1 MSQKGTA
8 TELGTERIGKL
19 LMQYA
24 IPAIIAMTASS
35 LYNMVDSIFIGHG
48 VGPLA
53 ISGLAI
59 TFPLMNLAAAFGS
72 LVGVGASTLI
82 SVKLGQKDYTT
93 AQQILGNVVSLNLI
107 IGVLFT
113 IVCLLFLDP
122 ILYFFGASEAMWMKV
137 NRIGLALLFLLCG
150 SSVSAESLYK
160 YRVQLTDKSKSVHS
174 LEHPETFLSERALA
188 RRASQG
194 VAVDSTDLPVCRAY
208 IERLESQGGK
218 YISSSKWNNTV
229 LMQVPDEAVALRF
242 LDNSFVRSIKKVWV
256 SPDSIMPRNKDRKE
270 QVKNQ
275 WKKQDDY
282 YGMGAEQIKIHHG
295 DSLHLAGFKGKGIQI
310 AVIDA
315 GFYNVDAMKIFK
327 NTTIL
332 GTHDFVNPS
341 SDIYGEHNHG
351 MKVLSCM
358 AVNTPHVMVGTA
370 PEASYWLLRSEDND
384 TEQPVEE
391 DNWAAA
397 VEFADS
403 VGVDIVNT
411 SLGYYSF
418 DDPIDNYTYRQLDGH
433 TSLMAASASY
443 AAKKGLLVV
452 CSAGNSGMDEW
463 KKITPPA
470 DAEDILTIGAIDNMG
485 VNAAFSSIGNTA
497 DGRIKPDV
505 MAMGVHSAVVGVDGG
520 TAFANG
526 TSFASPIFCGLVA
539 CLWQACPWLTVRQL
553 IQVVHEASDRNAYP
567 DNIYGYGVT
576 DMWKAYQLAMKLKA
590 DTDGK

>member
-1 MSQKGTA
+1 
-8 TELGTERIGKL
+8 
-19 LMQYA
+19 
-24 IPAIIAMTASS
+24 
-35 LYNMVDSIFIGHG
+35 
-48 VGPLA
+48 
-53 ISGLAI
+53 
-59 TFPLMNLAAAFGS
+59 
-72 LVGVGASTLI
+72 
-82 SVKLGQKDYTT
+82 
-93 AQQILGNVVSLNLI
+93 
-107 IGVLFT
+107 
-113 IVCLLFLDP
+113 
-122 ILYFFGASEAMWMKV
+122 MKV

-229 LMQVPDEAVALRF
+229 LMQVPDEAIALRF

-576 DMWKAYQLAMKLKA
+576 DMWKAYHSKETICHRTSRIPGCSYQHIDLLLSFLTDKVSQQAGHKTTTYIFKSQCRSVEQLQRINIVFYFYCRYIKVQCVIHNLFQCFCRYIFSKKSICYFISYFWKRKCLNLVIERLWQGFNL
-590 DTDGK
+590 TGHI

>member
-1 MSQKGTA
+1 
-8 TELGTERIGKL
+8 
-19 LMQYA
+19 
-24 IPAIIAMTASS
+24 
-35 LYNMVDSIFIGHG
+35 
-48 VGPLA
+48 
-53 ISGLAI
+53 
-59 TFPLMNLAAAFGS
+59 
-72 LVGVGASTLI
+72 
-82 SVKLGQKDYTT
+82 
-93 AQQILGNVVSLNLI
+93 
-107 IGVLFT
+107 
-113 IVCLLFLDP
+113 
-122 ILYFFGASEAMWMKV
+122 MKV

-295 DSLHLAGFKGKGIQI
+295 DSLHLAGFKGKGMQI

-315 GFYNVDAMKIFK
+315 GFYNVDVMKIFK

-403 VGVDIVNT
+403 VGVDIINT

>member
-1 MSQKGTA
+1 
-8 TELGTERIGKL
+8 
-19 LMQYA
+19 
-24 IPAIIAMTASS
+24 
-35 LYNMVDSIFIGHG
+35 
-48 VGPLA
+48 
-53 ISGLAI
+53 
-59 TFPLMNLAAAFGS
+59 
-72 LVGVGASTLI
+72 
-82 SVKLGQKDYTT
+82 
-93 AQQILGNVVSLNLI
+93 
-107 IGVLFT
+107 
-113 IVCLLFLDP
+113 
-122 ILYFFGASEAMWMKV
+122 
-137 NRIGLALLFLLCG
+137 
-150 SSVSAESLYK
+150 
-160 YRVQLTDKSKSVHS
+160 
-174 LEHPETFLSERALA
+174 
-188 RRASQG
+188 
-194 VAVDSTDLPVCRAY
+194 
-208 IERLESQGGK
+208 
-218 YISSSKWNNTV
+218 
-229 LMQVPDEAVALRF
+229 
-242 LDNSFVRSIKKVWV
+242 
-256 SPDSIMPRNKDRKE
+256 MPRNKDRKE

-370 PEASYWLLRSEDND
+370 PEASYWLVRSEDND

-485 VNAAFSSIGNTA
+485 LNAAFSSIGNTA

-505 MAMGVHSAVVGVDGG
+505 MAMGVHSAVIGVDGG

>member
-1 MSQKGTA
+1 M
-8 TELGTERIGKL
+8 
-19 LMQYA
+19 
-24 IPAIIAMTASS
+24 
-35 LYNMVDSIFIGHG
+35 
-48 VGPLA
+48 
-53 ISGLAI
+53 
-59 TFPLMNLAAAFGS
+59 
-72 LVGVGASTLI
+72 
-82 SVKLGQKDYTT
+82 
-93 AQQILGNVVSLNLI
+93 
-107 IGVLFT
+107 
-113 IVCLLFLDP
+113 
-122 ILYFFGASEAMWMKV
+122 
-137 NRIGLALLFLLCG
+137 
-150 SSVSAESLYK
+150 
-160 YRVQLTDKSKSVHS
+160 
-174 LEHPETFLSERALA
+174 EHPETFLSERALA

-208 IERLESQGGK
+208 IERWSRREEIHLIQQ
-218 YISSSKWNNTV
+218 WNNTV
-229 LMQVPDEAVALRF
+229 LMQVPDEAIALRF

-470 DAEDILTIGAIDNMG
+470 DAEDIGFLLEIEPASEGTPSGEYDLLADLT
-485 VNAAFSSIGNTA
+485 AASGTNFDIWNELEDPYGNRHFGSPVLDASENGQVKYELGGKYSLFTA
-497 DGRIKPDV
+497 NLVPGTMQRVTLPLNLRSGETENCSTAVIITGRR
-505 MAMGVHSAVVGVDGG
+505 MH
-520 TAFANG
+520 
-526 TSFASPIFCGLVA
+526 
-539 CLWQACPWLTVRQL
+539 R
-553 IQVVHEASDRNAYP
+553 R
-567 DNIYGYGVT
+567 
-576 DMWKAYQLAMKLKA
+576 
-590 DTDGK
+590 

>member
-1 MSQKGTA
+1 
-8 TELGTERIGKL
+8 
-19 LMQYA
+19 
-24 IPAIIAMTASS
+24 
-35 LYNMVDSIFIGHG
+35 
-48 VGPLA
+48 
-53 ISGLAI
+53 
-59 TFPLMNLAAAFGS
+59 
-72 LVGVGASTLI
+72 
-82 SVKLGQKDYTT
+82 
-93 AQQILGNVVSLNLI
+93 
-107 IGVLFT
+107 
-113 IVCLLFLDP
+113 
-122 ILYFFGASEAMWMKV
+122 
-137 NRIGLALLFLLCG
+137 
-150 SSVSAESLYK
+150 
-160 YRVQLTDKSKSVHS
+160 VQLTDKSKSVHS

-370 PEASYWLLRSEDND
+370 PEASNGWR
-384 TEQPVEE
+384 
-391 DNWAAA
+391 
-397 VEFADS
+397 
-403 VGVDIVNT
+403 
-411 SLGYYSF
+411 
-418 DDPIDNYTYRQLDGH
+418 YTYESNEG
-433 TSLMAASASY
+433 
-443 AAKKGLLVV
+443 
-452 CSAGNSGMDEW
+452 EI
-463 KKITPPA
+463 KKICVTCY
-470 DAEDILTIGAIDNMG
+470 
-485 VNAAFSSIGNTA
+485 
-497 DGRIKPDV
+497 IKRNRD
-505 MAMGVHSAVVGVDGG
+505 SA
-520 TAFANG
+520 
-526 TSFASPIFCGLVA
+526 
-539 CLWQACPWLTVRQL
+539 
-553 IQVVHEASDRNAYP
+553 RNA
-567 DNIYGYGVT
+567 
-576 DMWKAYQLAMKLKA
+576 WK
-590 DTDGK
+590 

>member
-1 MSQKGTA
+1 
-8 TELGTERIGKL
+8 
-19 LMQYA
+19 
-24 IPAIIAMTASS
+24 
-35 LYNMVDSIFIGHG
+35 
-48 VGPLA
+48 
-53 ISGLAI
+53 
-59 TFPLMNLAAAFGS
+59 
-72 LVGVGASTLI
+72 
-82 SVKLGQKDYTT
+82 
-93 AQQILGNVVSLNLI
+93 
-107 IGVLFT
+107 
-113 IVCLLFLDP
+113 
-122 ILYFFGASEAMWMKV
+122 MKV

-295 DSLHLAGFKGKGIQI
+295 DSLHLAGFRGEGMHI

-315 GFYNVDAMKIFK
+315 GYYNVDKMKFFRK
-327 NTTIL
+327 LHIL
-332 GTHDFVNPS
+332 GTKDFVNPN
-341 SDIYGEHNHG
+341 SDIYAEHNHG
-351 MKVLSCM
+351 LKVLSCM
-358 AVNTPHVMVGTA
+358 AVNMPRVMVGSA

-384 TEQPVEE
+384 TEQPAEE
-391 DNWAAA
+391 DYWAAA

-403 VGVDIVNT
+403 VGVDVVNT

-418 DDPIDNYTYRQLDGH
+418 DDASDNYRYRDLDGH
-433 TSLMAASASY
+433 TSLMSRSANMASS
-443 AAKKGLLVV
+443 KGILIV
-452 CSAGNSGMDEW
+452 CSAGNSGASSW
-463 KKITPPA
+463 KKITPPG
-470 DAEDILTIGAIDNMG
+470 DAEGVLTIGAVNTDG
-485 VNAAFSSIGNTA
+485 VNADFSSVGNTA

-505 MAMGVHSAVVGVDGG
+505 MAVGFHSSVAGTNGG
-520 TAFANG
+520 TSYGNG
-526 TSFASPIFCGLVA
+526 TSFASPIFCGLVT
-539 CLWQACPWLTVRQL
+539 CLWQSCPWLTVDEL
-553 IQVVHEASDRNAYP
+553 IGVVHRASDRYEYP
-567 DNIYGYGVT
+567 DNIFGYGIT
-576 DMWKAYQLAMKLKA
+576 DMWKAYKIAAEMKK
-590 DTDGK
+590 